1 MQKTIKQALRS
12 CNACLRF
19 SVDLGAPQS
28 GRFYYFSARLP
39 AKQVKPIAG
48 SALFI
53 LKKFFKKLLKKIS
66 LLSITDTP
74 ICYNVEKNK
83 IWRENHV

>member
-1 MQKTIKQALRS
+1 MELSDTDFYSVTMQETIKQALRS

-19 SVDLGAPQS
+19 SVDLGAPES

-48 SALFI
+48 SALLI
-53 LKKFFKKLLKKIS
+53 LKKNFQKTF
-66 LLSITDTP
+66 
-74 ICYNVEKNK
+74 EKN
-83 IWRENHV
+83 IAIINY